1 MASRESK
8 AAYVLIKCEID
19 RHQEIVKK
27 LMGVEGIDEIQKT
40 YGEYDII
47 VRITGEFEKIKSSIR
62 NKICQQT
69 HVRGTITLFYKDTIE
84 QHERIEQMVN
94 EIVA

>member
-1 MASRESK
+1 MVKGEPK

-19 RHQEIVKK
+19 RRPEIVKK
-27 LMGVEGIDEIQKT
+27 LMQVEGIDEIQKT

-47 VRITGEFEKIKSSIR
+47 VRITGEFEKIKSNIR
-62 NKICQQT
+62 SKICQQS

-84 QHERIEQMVN
+84 QHERVEQIVN